1 MKCSKVSVNTP
12 KHQSMC
18 AFTKVA
24 VLIPPKHQFIHRSIK
39 TLPITLCIK
48 ALIYTYVPQIRYQ
61 YLCTYIKLSA
71 HFCASTSCMIWGAL
85 DPGPMSMLWLF
96 KYFWRKNC
104 RFFYSKQSYMISR
117 KTPIFW
123 LKLAK
128 IAKISDHNIDP
139 RSAHPSELWVSVTKD
154 VLTLVAKQTPLQNVN
169 TARIRLR
176 IFSKTFF
183 SRADCCRTD
192 QSSFTAGAE
201 AHAIDICASFI
212 SGSSST

>member
-1 MKCSKVSVNTP
+1 MYHKLGIS
-12 KHQSMC
+12 
-18 AFTKVA
+18 
-24 VLIPPKHQFIHRSIK
+24 
-39 TLPITLCIK
+39 
-48 ALIYTYVPQIRYQ
+48 TYVHTSNYQ
-61 YLCTYIKLSA
+61 HISVPVHHVWFGEHWTRDRCRCYDYLNIFGEKIVGFLLKTKL
-71 HFCASTSCMIWGAL
+71 HYE
-85 DPGPMSMLWLF
+85 
-96 KYFWRKNC
+96 KFWSWNL
-104 RFFYSKQSYMISR
+104 ISR

-123 LKLAK
+123 RKLAK